1 MAFDG
6 VILMVV
12 GMLTVY
18 VFIMLMIMMI
28 KILSNVFRT
37 HALDEEKSILDEI
50 ESKRR
55 KKREKDMKKAAA
67 TMGTAG
73 DAARMTAVITAAV
86 HAHAARQS

>member
-18 VFIMLMIMMI
+18 VFLMLMIMMI
-28 KILSNVFRT
+28 SILSNMYRT
-37 HALDEEKSILDEI
+37 HALNEEKSLLDEV
-50 ESKRR
+50 EAKRR
-55 KKREKDMKKAAA
+55 KKKEKDMKKAAV

-86 HAHAARQS
+86 HAHAARQA